1 MSPARARILLAEDQ
15 ASVAQPVIDRFETIG
30 HVVHWARAVREVRAE
45 LPAFEPD
52 VLILDTTLDTD
63 GLELFQAIRFA
74 PEHPRGG
81 VVILTEPGDI
91 LTRERAHQLGAA
103 AVLSKPIRGD
113 ELVEAVEDLLTFIS

>member
-1 MSPARARILLAEDQ
+1 MPVALIVDDEARALSAMTELVEKEGFSAISAGTLAE
-15 ASVAQPVIDRFETIG
+15 ARGRLAQTR
-30 HVVHWARAVREVRAE
+30 
-45 LPAFEPD
+45 PD
-52 VLILDTTLDTD
+52 VVLVDLMLPDGN

-91 LTRERAHQLGAA
+91 PTRERAHQLGAA